1 MIRRIAVLLS
11 VLTTMLLVFT
21 ISSLAQSQSLL
32 TRHTRDEV
40 INGEATSLG
49 RLPATE
55 SMKLDLMLA
64 LRHQPELEN
73 FLKDLYDPTSPSYR
87 HFLTVEDFTARFGP
101 GQDEYDAVVR
111 FAKANGLQVT
121 GNRARN
127 RILVQ
132 VSGTVASIEKAFHV
146 QLGLYQHP
154 TENRTFYA
162 PDREPS
168 VDLPFQLWHISGLDN
183 YSIPHPMIEK
193 RPSQPGKTQPKPA
206 GAHDNATTGS
216 CPSASFCGSD
226 MRGAYYEGASLTG
239 AGQSLGLF
247 EFVGTDLADLSTYYT
262 NAKQTLN
269 VPVTL
274 LSVDGTPTSCL
285 AAQGCDDTEQTLDM
299 TQALG
304 MAPNMSSLVMY
315 IGSSDSAIFNG
326 MATASPLNAQ
336 LSCSWGWSPVDPKTD
351 DPIFQEF
358 SAQGQNLF
366 AAAGDSGVWR
376 GNGAWPADDDYLVSV
391 GGTDLTTQSAGG
403 PWASETAWSDGGGGI
418 SPDKFPIPYWQVA
431 AAAGCSGCSQTYRN
445 GPDVSANANF
455 TFYVCADQDG
465 CTAND
470 YGGTSFAAPMWAG
483 YLALANQQAV
493 LNGNPALGFINPEIY
508 SIGLSSS
515 YTTDFHDITQGNNG
529 DGAGPGFDLA
539 SGWGSPNDSGL
550 INSLAGKF
558 FTLTPNPYI
567 LSIPQGGSNTSA
579 ITVSTVN
586 GFSGSVTLSATGLPS
601 GVSAS
606 FNPNPATT
614 TSTLI
619 LTATAGATLGE
630 TTIFVNGT
638 SGSLSTETGI
648 QLTVAGAAQAVLS
661 PTSVVFANEVVG
673 GTSAAKT
680 VTLSNPGNATLNIGG
695 IATSG
700 DFAVASK
707 TCGATLAVGAKCT
720 IKVTFNPT
728 QLGTR
733 TGSLSVTDNAA
744 GSPQSVSL
752 SGTGTTDAA
761 LTPAKAS
768 FPKTAVGSQ
777 SAAKTFTLSNKES
790 VALTGVSPSTTGNF
804 SISATTCGSSL
815 AAKSKCT
822 ISVVF
827 KPTETGVQTGTLQV
841 NDSAFGSPQVST
853 LTGTGK

>member
-1 MIRRIAVLLS
+1 MRRIAVLLS
-11 VLTTMLLVFT
+11 VLTTVLLLTVA
-21 ISSLAQSQSLL
+21 SPAQSQSLL
-32 TRHTRDEV
+32 TRHTRDVV
-40 INGEATSLG
+40 INGEAASLG
-49 RLPATE
+49 RLPATQ

-64 LRHQPELEN
+64 LRHQPELDD
-73 FLKDLYDPTSPSYR
+73 FLKDLYDPTSTSYR
-87 HFLTVEDFTARFGP
+87 HFLTVDEFTARFGP
-101 GQDEYDAVVR
+101 SQDEYDAVVR
-111 FAKANGLQVT
+111 FAKANGLRVN
-121 GNRARN
+121 GEPARN
-127 RILVQ
+127 LMLVQ
-132 VSGTVASIEKAFHV
+132 VTGTVASVEKVFHV
-146 QLGLYQHP
+146 QIGLYQHP

-183 YSIPHPMIEK
+183 YSIPRPMIQ
-193 RPSQPGKTQPKPA
+193 RRMAQAKPA
-206 GAHDNATTGS
+206 GAHANATTGS
-216 CPSASFCGSD
+216 CPQASFCGSD
-226 MRGAYYEGASLTG
+226 MRAAYYEATTLTG

-247 EFVGTDLADLSTYYT
+247 EFVGTDLADLTTYYT

-269 VPVTL
+269 VPITL
-274 LSVDGTPTSCL
+274 LSVDGTPTSCF
-285 AAQGCDDTEQTLDM
+285 ASQGCDDTEQTLDM

-376 GNGAWPADDDYLVSV
+376 GSAWPSDDDYLVSV
-391 GGTDLTTQSAGG
+391 GGTDLTTQRAGG

-431 AAAGCSGCSQTYRN
+431 AAAGCSSCSQTLRN

-493 LNGNPALGFINPEIY
+493 LNGNPTLGFINPEIY
-508 SIGLSSS
+508 SIGLSSI
-515 YTTDFHDITQGNNG
+515 YDTDFHDITQGSNG
-529 DGAGPGFDLA
+529 DGAGVGYDLA

-550 INSLAGKF
+550 INTLAGKF
-558 FTLTPNPYI
+558 FTLTPNPFI
-567 LSIPQGGSNTSA
+567 VSVAQGGSNTGT
-579 ITVSTVN
+579 ITVATVN
-586 GFSGSVTLSATGLPS
+586 GFTGGVTLSASGLPS

-614 TSTLI
+614 SSTLT
-619 LTATAGATLGE
+619 LTASAGTAAGE
-630 TTIFVNGT
+630 TTIFVKGT

-648 QLTVAGAAQAVLS
+648 QLTVAGAAEAVLS
-661 PTSVVFANEVVG
+661 PSSVAFANEIVG

-680 VTLSNPGNATLNIGG
+680 VTLFNPGSATLNISG
-695 IATSG
+695 IATTG

-707 TCGATLAVGAKCT
+707 TCGTTLAVGASCT
-720 IKVTFNPT
+720 MKVTFKPT
-728 QLGTR
+728 QLGVR
-733 TGSLSVTDNAA
+733 TGSLSVSDNAP
-744 GSPQSVSL
+744 GSPQSAAL
-752 SGTGTTDAA
+752 SGTGTADAT

-768 FPKTAVGSQ
+768 FPKTAVGNQ

-790 VALTGVSPSTTGNF
+790 AALTGVSASTTGNF
-804 SISATTCGSSL
+804 SISATTCESSL

>member
-1 MIRRIAVLLS
+1 MRRIVGLLS
-11 VLTTMLLVFT
+11 VLTTILILTVA
-21 ISSLAQSQSLL
+21 SVAQSQSLL

-40 INGEATSLG
+40 INGEAASLG
-49 RLPATE
+49 RLPATQ

-64 LRHQPELEN
+64 LRHQPELDN
-73 FLKDLYDPTSPSYR
+73 FLKDLYDPTSSSYR

-101 GQDEYDAVVR
+101 SQDEYDTVIR

-121 GNRARN
+121 GAPARN
-127 RILVQ
+127 RMLVQ
-132 VSGTVASIEKAFHV
+132 VTGTAASIEKAFHI

-154 TENRTFYA
+154 TESRTFYA

-168 VDLPFQLWHISGLDN
+168 VDLSFQLWHISGLDN
-183 YSIPHPMIEK
+183 YSIPHAMIE
-193 RPSQPGKTQPKPA
+193 RRPKPA
-206 GAHDNATTGS
+206 GLHDNATTGS

-226 MRGAYYEGASLTG
+226 MRAAYYESTTLTG
-239 AGQSLGLF
+239 AGQTLGLF
-247 EFVGTDLADLSTYYT
+247 EFVGTDLADLTTYYT

-269 VPVTL
+269 VPITL
-274 LSVDGTPTSCL
+274 LSVDGTSTSCL
-285 AAQGCDDTEQTLDM
+285 AAEGCDDTEQTLDM

-315 IGSSDSAIFNG
+315 IGSSDPAIFNG

-376 GNGAWPADDDYLVSV
+376 GNGAWPADDNYLVSV

-403 PWASETAWSDGGGGI
+403 PWASETAWGDGGGGI

-431 AAAGCSGCSQTYRN
+431 AAAGCSQCSQTYRN

-455 TFYVCADQDG
+455 TFYVCADQTA

-483 YLALANQQAV
+483 YLALANQQAM
-493 LNGNPALGFINPEIY
+493 LNGNPTLGFINPEIY
-508 SIGLSSS
+508 SIGLSSNYNS
-515 YTTDFHDITQGNNG
+515 DFHDITQGSNG
-529 DGAGPGFDLA
+529 DNTTVGYDLA

-550 INSLAGKF
+550 INTLAGKF

-567 LSIPQGGSNTSA
+567 LTVPQGGSSTSA
-579 ITVSTVN
+579 ISVTTVN
-586 GFSGSVTLSATGLPS
+586 GFTGSVTLSASSLPS

-614 TSTLI
+614 SSTLT
-619 LTATAGATLGE
+619 LTATASAAAGE
-630 TTIFVNGT
+630 STIFISGT

-648 QLTVAGAAQAVLS
+648 QLTLSGAAQAVLS
-661 PTSVVFANEVVG
+661 PTSVAFANEVVG

-680 VTLSNPGNATLNIGG
+680 VTLSNPGSATLNISG

-707 TCGATLAVGAKCT
+707 TCGSTLAVGAKCT
-720 IKVTFNPT
+720 IKVTFDPT
-728 QLGTR
+728 QLGAR

-752 SGTGTTDAA
+752 SGTGTADAT
-761 LTPAKAS
+761 LTPASAT
-768 FPKTAVGSQ
+768 FPKTTVGSQ

-790 VALTGVSPSTTGNF
+790 TALTGVSASTTGNF
-804 SISATTCGSSL
+804 SISATTCGSTL
-815 AAKSKCT
+815 AAKAKCAV
-822 ISVVF
+822 SVVF
-827 KPTETGVQTGTLQV
+827 KPTQTGVQSGTLQLS
-841 NDSAFGSPQVST
+841 DSAFASPQTST